1 MAGLGD
7 TFMLPKPGQDT
18 EHLWVLITH
27 PDPKT
32 CEAVMVNVTT
42 QRPHSDKTTVLKTG
56 EHPFIKQPSV
66 VFYSDARI
74 VDTRLL
80 DAAVQRGAYRGHAA
94 FDAAVLG
101 RIQTGVAVSPFTP
114 RKIKSAYAAYVAA
127 GLI

>member
-1 MAGLGD
+1 
-7 TFMLPKPGQDT
+7 MLPKPGQDT

-27 PDPKT
+27 PDPKI
-32 CEAVMVNVTT
+32 CEAIMVNVTT
-42 QRPHSDKTTVLKTG
+42 QRPHSDKTTILNAG
-56 EHPFIKQPSV
+56 EHPFIRQPSV
-66 VFYSDARI
+66 VFYSDART

-101 RIQTGVAVSPFTP
+101 RIQAGVAVSPFTP